1 MKKVIAS
8 DAPLPELAAYLEP
21 FGQYFVRSE
30 GRRSME
36 RYSTGLLSDLP
47 RKNGQTIEA
56 HVPDT
61 NYQRLQSLLVGIQW
75 QEQDAN
81 QQRVEQ
87 LRDEVLLGDGVLII
101 DDTGFPKQGQASV
114 GVSYQY
120 CGELGKVANCQVAV
134 TCHYADAATGWPINA
149 RLYLPEEWAE
159 DKVRL
164 KQARVPENVEFQTK
178 PLIALDLLDEA
189 IGWNIPHAA
198 VVSDASYGDNP
209 TFLAGLEERDERY
222 VVAVP
227 CNFQVKATSGKL
239 PEDDPQAGVQ
249 RADTLLK
256 QLPRRQWTTI
266 RWREGTKGWLRKK
279 FVSLRVW
286 RVLEGECLM
295 EGWLIGE
302 RPSNGQQGKWKYY
315 FSDFPP
321 DTPLRQMVGYVHQR
335 WQIDRFYQ
343 DAKQHLGWGNYQGRK
358 WIGFHRHAI
367 LVMLTDSF
375 LVTQEWRQRHNRPRE
390 RGRPRDPFS
399 LRRDRQRVPIQ
410 QIHQQVIDQLWNMAV
425 EYHLR
430 R

>member
-8 DAPLPELAAYLEP
+8 DTPLPELAAYLEP
-21 FGQYFVRSE
+21 FGQHFVRSE

-61 NYQRLQSLLVGIQW
+61 NYQRLPSLVVSIKW
-75 QEQDAN
+75 QEQGTN

-87 LRDEVLLGDGVLII
+87 LRGEVLLGDSVLII

-114 GVSYQY
+114 GVAYQY

-134 TCHYADAATGWPINA
+134 TCHYADTATTWPINA
-149 RLYLPEEWAE
+149 RLYLPEEWTE

-164 KQARVPENVEFQTK
+164 KQAKVPQDVEFQTK
-178 PLIALDLLDEA
+178 PQIALNLLDEA

-227 CNFQVKATSGKL
+227 CDFRVKETSGQL
-239 PEDDPQAGVQ
+239 PDDDPQSGVQ

-256 QLPRRQWTTI
+256 QLPRRQWTAI

-279 FVSLRVW
+279 LVSLRVW
-286 RVLEGECLM
+286 RVLEGKCQTQDS
-295 EGWLIGE
+295 LIGE
-302 RPSNGQQGKWKYY
+302 RTSNGQQGEWKYY

-321 DTPLRQMVGYVHQR
+321 D
-335 WQIDRFYQ
+335 
-343 DAKQHLGWGNYQGRK
+343 A
-358 WIGFHRHAI
+358 A
-367 LVMLTDSF
+367 
-375 LVTQEWRQRHNRPRE
+375 
-390 RGRPRDPFS
+390 RG
-399 LRRDRQRVPIQ
+399 QRVG
-410 QIHQQVIDQLWNMAV
+410 D
-425 EYHLR
+425 
-430 R
+430 